1 MTARTVSVLD
11 VAKREARIL
20 AHAAD
25 LVLTRFEGRFLLL
38 SGAPQ
43 LRAEVMREPLNA
55 LEQRRVGEP
64 FSVEI
69 PSMRWKKRRR
79 WKWYAASRH
88 DSYWPRL
95 GQWLPF
101 YAGDASRVANPK
113 RRAAAASVIR
123 TVGASDVGDPTA
135 AAY

>member
-1 MTARTVSVLD
+1 VLD

-43 LRAEVMREPLNA
+43 LRAEVMRELPNA

-69 PSMRWKKRRR
+69 PSMRWKKRLR

-88 DSYWPRL
+88 DSYCPRL
-95 GQWLPF
+95 GQRLPF

-113 RRAAAASVIR
+113 AACRRGQR
-123 TVGASDVGDPTA
+123 DQNRWGSDVGDPTA